1 MGNEHSHSLDLH
13 THPLDGSDGT
23 SHDLSGNTYGQ
34 DGSHDLLGGG
44 SHDLLGGGGISH
56 DLLGGGS
63 HDPLGSSAHHSLLLN
78 SPADLGGGRLL
89 GQTTGGNLL
98 GGGGQ
103 DPPIQGGLFSY
114 EHHPDCDTAYPTD
127 DPWKLPENFVC
138 NEAETH
144 DFWPDVRECLQDEQD
159 AGVGFFG
166 RHEDCFEQHF
176 FP

>member
-1 MGNEHSHSLDLH
+1 MGNEHSHGLDLH
-13 THPLDGSDGT
+13 THSLDGSDGT
-23 SHDLSGNTYGQ
+23 SHDLSRNMYGH

-44 SHDLLGGGGISH
+44 SHDLLGGG
-56 DLLGGGS
+56 S
-63 HDPLGSSAHHSLLLN
+63 HDPLASSDHHGLLLT
-78 SPADLGGGRLL
+78 SPAELRGGRLL
-89 GQTTGGNLL
+89 GQTAGGDLL
-98 GGGGQ
+98 GGSDQ
-103 DPPIQGGLFSY
+103 PIQGGLFSY

-144 DFWPDVRECLQDEQD
+144 DFWPDVRGCLQDEQD
-159 AGVGFFG
+159 AGVGFLD